1 MKEYARY
8 STMQLYY
15 LVLITEMK
23 GEEVIEAQKSNN
35 RDGLAIAY
43 MTIGMFLFSTSFVF
57 LN

>member
-43 MTIGMFLFSTSFVF
+43 ITIGKFLFSTSFVF